1 MKNTIYIGARLNKGE
16 VLTNE
21 IFNDR
26 PTELIERL
34 KVQYPLIELLFVSVN
49 DYVQA
54 VSEVETAGT
63 ARNKAYLQTTKKGG
77 AD

>member
-21 IFNDR
+21 LFNDR

-34 KVQYPLIELLFVSVN
+34 KEKFPLIELLFVSVN

-63 ARNKAYLQTTKKGG
+63 ARNKAYLQTKTGG